1 MSNAPL
7 EEYDIVACV
16 LSFPDALD
24 EVRGIINP
32 ADIAN
37 PSVRAIWH
45 TIIDLDGKKR
55 PFDASSLEQ
64 YLIDT
69 GRERYLDVLRHIVI
83 ECPSTPVN
91 IAMKAKIIRQ
101 RSIKRMLSMAGQR
114 ITELANES
122 AAKDLAQV
130 LGEAESILSDVVAGN
145 LSDDIEVVD
154 GVTLGRRVWDDL
166 GYAMENKGISGM
178 TTGIRSLDDLTDGL
192 QKSSMVVVAGPPSMG
207 KTAFAVNMMRAALDH
222 CSKPC
227 VMFSMEMPAND
238 IGRRMLSSESKINYS
253 KIRRG
258 GVTDEEIS
266 AMLVGIRRIQNP
278 MLKIVPAG
286 MMTPAR
292 MRAVLKR
299 IAREH
304 GGISMAMVDY
314 IQLMDAD
321 KSSPNNRTQEL
332 GIVSRELK
340 RMAMEFEMPFLVL
353 SQLTKDVEKAK
364 RKPTNGD
371 LRESGQIAQD
381 ADLIMMVHRQ
391 EKYDDTPKLENLG
404 KAEIVV
410 TKNRNGATGSVI
422 IGFDGPTFRFYEL
435 APDEYQEYA
444 A

>member
-1 MSNAPL
+1 M
-7 EEYDIVACV
+7 
-16 LSFPDALD
+16 
-24 EVRGIINP
+24 
-32 ADIAN
+32 
-37 PSVRAIWH
+37 
-45 TIIDLDGKKR
+45 
-55 PFDASSLEQ
+55 
-64 YLIDT
+64 
-69 GRERYLDVLRHIVI
+69 
-83 ECPSTPVN
+83 
-91 IAMKAKIIRQ
+91 
-101 RSIKRMLSMAGQR
+101 
-114 ITELANES
+114 
-122 AAKDLAQV
+122 
-130 LGEAESILSDVVAGN
+130 
-145 LSDDIEVVD
+145 
-154 GVTLGRRVWDDL
+154 
-166 GYAMENKGISGM
+166 
-178 TTGIRSLDDLTDGL
+178 
-192 QKSSMVVVAGPPSMG
+192 
-207 KTAFAVNMMRAALDH
+207 
-222 CSKPC
+222 
-227 VMFSMEMPAND
+227 
-238 IGRRMLSSESKINYS
+238 
-253 KIRRG
+253 RRG

-278 MLKIVPAG
+278 MLKIVPAR

-332 GIVSRELK
+332 GMVSRELK

-353 SQLTKDVEKAK
+353 SQLTKDVEQAK

-391 EKYDDTPKLENLG
+391 EKYDDTPKQENLG